1 MARTRVLHIAT
12 RLAVGGAQKNTLDVC
27 RWLPRDR
34 YEVEVLAGPEVD
46 SDGDLQP
53 EFAAAGIKVHI
64 LPGLHRDENLA
75 SDLTAL
81 WRMVGVIRR
90 GRYDIVHTHMAKAGV
105 IGRLAAGFA
114 HVPVILH
121 TVHGWPW
128 HNFLDRKTKD
138 RYVDFERRAARRSD
152 RIIVTSERDR
162 GKGLAHH
169 VAAPNKYELIRAG
182 IDLELFDPARHDRAA
197 ARRELG
203 LPDKAPVVVTVAAL
217 TEQKNPLEGL
227 EVIAGA
233 RNSFPD
239 LHYLVVGDGPLRAA
253 CEAKAAALG
262 MASFVHFL
270 GLTDRV
276 PSALAAAD
284 VFLLT
289 SRWEG
294 LPRTLLEAMA
304 MGKAVVATQVD
315 GVLDVIED
323 NVTGYARD
331 PGDVEELVAM
341 VVRLFRAPNLIAEM
355 YKGNAAFLRKPEF
368 EVRNSVQRLDNLY
381 RQLLR
386 SKGLAG

>member
-1 MARTRVLHIAT
+1 MAPTRVLQIAT
-12 RLAVGGAQKNTLDVC
+12 RLAVGGAQKHMLDLC
-27 RWLPRDR
+27 RNLPRDR
-34 YEVEVLAGPEVD
+34 YEVEVLAGPEVG

-53 EFAAAGIKVHI
+53 EFAAAGIPVQI

-81 WRMVGVIRR
+81 WRMVGAIRR
-90 GRYDIVHTHMAKAGV
+90 GRYQVVHTHMAKAGV

-114 HVPVILH
+114 HVPVIVH

-128 HNFLDRKTKD
+128 HNFLDRKTKE
-138 RYVDFERRAARRSD
+138 RYVDFERRAARKSD

-182 IDLELFDPARHDRAA
+182 VDLERYDPAKYDRAFCRA
-197 ARRELG
+197 ALG
-203 LPDKAPVVVTVAAL
+203 LPEKAPVVVTVAAL
-217 TEQKNPLEGL
+217 TEQKNPLEAI
-227 EVIAGA
+227 EVIHRA
-233 RNSFPD
+233 RHSFSD
-239 LHYLVVGDGPLRAA
+239 LHYLMVGDGPLRAA
-253 CEAKAAALG
+253 CEAKVAELEIVP
-262 MASFVHFL
+262 FVHFL
-270 GLTDRV
+270 GLTERV
-276 PSALAAAD
+276 PEALAAAD

-331 PGDVEELVAM
+331 PGDIDELTAM

-355 YKGNAAFLRKPEF
+355 HRGNTAWLRRPEF
-368 EVRNSVQRLDNLY
+368 DLKTSARRVDQLY
-381 RQLLR
+381 QQLLR
-386 SKGLAG
+386 GKGVA